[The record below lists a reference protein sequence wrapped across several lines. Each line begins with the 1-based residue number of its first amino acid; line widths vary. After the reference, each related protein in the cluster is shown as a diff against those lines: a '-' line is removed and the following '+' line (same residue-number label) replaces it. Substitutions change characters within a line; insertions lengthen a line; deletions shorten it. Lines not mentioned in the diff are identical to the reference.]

1 MRIDWDLDS
10 ERLYEVGSDR
20 GVVYPFNEDTKVYET
35 GYAWNGLTGVDESPS
50 GGEANSVYAN
60 NGKYLNNRSDVEFS
74 GTINAYT
81 YPEEFELC
89 DGTAVFGNT
98 GVKVHQQKRKKFA
111 FSYRSRIGNDIE
123 GEDYGYKIHLFY
135 NCMASPSSKSMETV
149 NNDPNAATFSWELS
163 TTPIEIDGAK
173 RSAHIIIDSRSVF
186 PASIKMLEDM
196 LYGTDDTEPRMPTI
210 DELRDLYP
218 QITLSGPF
226 VSFIDGA
233 PDQPVVSLKADINP
247 DQDLHGFD
255 NPWVGGT
262 GKNQLDFDNAT
273 LTKGTVSGTADSF
286 IFTVTGSGASGVFFS
301 LPDSFAGKTMY
312 LSGRIERTGT
322 HENNIAVQLQRDID
336 GTTGYI
342 AEVSY
347 TDNAVTLED
356 KPISFP
362 ENGTNFVLRII
373 ASGTSDD
380 STGETMTVTN
390 LQLCDETG
398 QAWSPYENI
407 CPIENVSVVNVTRLG
422 KNLVESNGYDRNIS
436 HGVTFTKNSDGS
448 YTANGTNNMS
458 QGPGVVNAC
467 WSKIAVFDD
476 LPAGDYYF
484 TGGVLPADKANVY
497 IWDLTANAAAKKWDG
512 VTDAGANSSGNLA
525 QFKVVEGHQY
535 SMRFRIRFDQTAENL
550 KAYPMVCQ
558 AFETDPTYEKYNNTV
573 YTIQLGDAVYGGELD
588 AVTGI
593 LTATMK
599 YMELTGAEGYSM
611 SSGSTH
617 IISMQRS
624 AYGNAK
630 SSGRIVSDRFKRVF
644 SSTGVKFGGILI
656 SSASN
661 GIIQFTNS
669 DLYFATAEDFQTWIA
684 SEYAAETPV
693 QICYELAEPIT
704 IQLTPQQ
711 ITTLLGRNTFW
722 ADTGD
727 IELTYRA
734 TDIHD

>member
-10 ERLYEVGSDR
+10 ERLYEVGTDR
-20 GVVYPFNEDTKVYET
+20 GVVYPFNEYTKVYGT

-50 GGEANSVYAN
+50 GGEANSIYAN

-173 RSAHIIIDSRSVF
+173 RSAHIIIDSRSAF

-218 QITLSGPF
+218 RITLSGPF

-247 DQDLHGFD
+247 EQDLHGYEY
-255 NPWVGGT
+255 PWIGGT
-262 GKNQLDFDNAT
+262 GKNLADAS
-273 LTKGTVSGTADSF
+273 KVYSVSSGTASYDSA
-286 IFTVTGSGASGVFFS
+286 T
-301 LPDSFAGKTMY
+301 DS
-312 LSGRIERTGT
+312 
-322 HENNIAVQLQRDID
+322 
-336 GTTGYI
+336 
-342 AEVSY
+342 
-347 TDNAVTLED
+347 
-356 KPISFP
+356 
-362 ENGTNFVLRII
+362 II
-373 ASGTSDD
+373 ASGSASYAAASISVPLKAGTTYVFSAHGVPNDE
-380 STGETMTVTN
+380 SATWRTGLRIGSESTLTKNSGTKTGEADTSFTYTASEDVSGKFVLFINYSSEALSESRTIVFSKV
-390 LQLCDETG
+390 QVETG
-398 QAWSPYENI
+398 SEVTAYEPYSNI
-407 CPIENVSVVNVTRLG
+407 CPIEGVSAVNVTRLG
-422 KNLVESNGYDRNIS
+422 KNLVRSNGYNS
-436 HGVTFTKNSDGS
+436 NTVHGVTFVKNSDGS
-448 YTANGTNNMS
+448 YTANGTNDLS
-458 QGPGVVNAC
+458 SGGGVVNAC
-467 WSKIAVFDD
+467 YSRMAVFDD

-484 TGGVLPADKANVY
+484 TGGVLPADKANVFM
-497 IWDLTANAAAKKWDG
+497 WDMTANAAPKKWDG
-512 VTDAGANSSGNLA
+512 VTDCDATSGNLA

-535 SMRFRIRFDQTAENL
+535 MMRFRIRFSQTAENL
-550 KAYPMVCQ
+550 TAYPMVCQ
-558 AFETDPTYEKYNNTV
+558 AFETDPTYEEYNNTV
-573 YTIQLGDAVYGGELD
+573 YTVQLGDAVYRGTLD
-588 AVTGI
+588 ATTGL

-599 YMELTGAEGYSM
+599 YMELTGSETYS
-611 SSGSTH
+611 
-617 IISMQRS
+617 ISDISRLIS
-624 AYGNAK
+624 IARAAYDTAK
-630 SSGRIVSDRFKRVF
+630 SSGKIISDRFKRNSVT
-644 SSTGVKFGGILI
+644 SSPFGSVYI
-656 SSASN
+656 SSASS

-669 DLYFATAEDFQTWIA
+669 DNRFADADAFKAWVTEQYTAG
-684 SEYAAETPV
+684 TPV